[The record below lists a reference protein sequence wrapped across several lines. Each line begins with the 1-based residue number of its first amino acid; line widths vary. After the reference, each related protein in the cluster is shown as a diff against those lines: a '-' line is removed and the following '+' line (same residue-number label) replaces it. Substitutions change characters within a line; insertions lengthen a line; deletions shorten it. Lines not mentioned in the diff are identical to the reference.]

1 MATGY
6 KGITVSFVADI
17 TDVGRK
23 IRLIDQQAKDLEK
36 TLVQTNKALKLD
48 PKDAEVVAT
57 KMRTIAEETQL
68 LTQKMEH
75 LKHIREEMLAKD
87 TKVMDVQELEK
98 YKAGLTRVETEIA
111 KTTTALKTLGKEQD
125 AALQSRAAI
134 IKGNLEA
141 QKKKEQ
147 ELANEQRKRI
157 ELVAS
162 IQEAEERADQKRHAQ
177 KLARIE
183 AEKAAQISAI
193 QEANAQITRGMSQI
207 NSVTRQLTRYV
218 TLAETALIRL
228 GAKAVKV
235 GSEFDQSMSQVAAT
249 LNIEQVINQQT
260 SAFAR
265 LRNQAL
271 ELGKSTTFTASEAS
285 MALNELALGGLG
297 VEKSMKALPSVLTL
311 AKAGSMDLKD
321 AANLVVSSISA
332 LNISVTDMDV
342 LIDQM
347 ARTAQKSKVTVDQ
360 VGSTIQKTASAFN
373 LAGQDTA
380 TMNAIIG
387 TLGNRFA
394 DVSEQANTLRTALN
408 RISTYAADF
417 KKLGVEVEDDTGH
430 VRNFIDIFSDLRV
443 ALEDMTSVEK
453 TSILTKLFGQRGYS
467 YAAYLM
473 NATTGELQ
481 NLRREIENSDGA
493 AKQMA
498 DTMTDN
504 LASDLT
510 ITKSALQDVAIQL
523 TDRVKPAF
531 RDAASNATSMFNAL
545 SEDIQTGSLGK
556 ELEDLSEDISALIVN
571 AIRKLIEYMPK
582 IIEFTDFIVNNLG
595 RILKLFTTLKV
606 SSWAG
611 TFVAGIGNITAGAVK
626 LRTTLSEIGTFG
638 GQISTAFKTE
648 GAVASLANVAT
659 AATSAAAIVGTL
671 VASLFDAQAA
681 AIDVTDSLYDD
692 KRAKEYLETITDF
705 RQALRENR
713 EAREEDIAAIQEQR
727 EEYKAM
733 ADRIK
738 ELADAEELDVSGKN
752 ELLSLVYQL
761 NTAIPGLNLQFDDTT
776 NSLNLQNKELKQLI
790 DNYANVQELAVLESY
805 SAELATQKVKLGI
818 KSEITQED
826 VDDALEKFEKA
837 QYELYKAISEYK
849 GDAFSGP
856 FKDID
861 EYELEGVYNEL
872 TKNAR
877 WWGTRSQIET
887 TESWEDLYET
897 FKKTQGVY
905 HELRDENTKLAI
917 TSENVERQQAKVS
930 KRQEE
935 LNKSIDE
942 GAKNNAKLSEEL
954 QTQHDIAVSYL
965 EAEDDQSDALAKLL
979 EQYPELIDVLQGEGY
994 ALDDIIKKTDDNTDS
1009 QETLAQKL
1017 ETLKK
1022 ATSGYKSELKDLL
1035 STLDAV
1041 QKGTAYTT
1049 SQILDLIEKYPELT
1063 EAIHETADGYK
1074 IETEAVE
1081 ALTRAKASELV
1092 ASTQAQIAM
1101 LEAEMAA
1108 KTGISAYEIDAEG
1121 AIQERQ
1127 ALERQ
1132 IAAYRKIADD
1142 ISNGRIYTGA
1152 SSSDTSTS
1160 YDTGSNYDYDE
1171 DTYDDYVKEQKE
1183 RAKAEQNE
1191 LENKYKLELISAED
1205 YYNGLMDIA
1214 ERYYADIGD
1223 LREEYL
1229 NAEEKVY
1236 EGLKKA
1242 QETELSTAK
1251 KLEEQLKDVK
1261 DAEDALKN
1269 AQNQQ
1274 VQVYSG
1280 AAGFRTEQNTAAI
1293 EKAQQSLAD
1302 KNYSLAETLLKN
1314 ARFDGRSLTDRLQSI
1329 GLAQIRDMLP
1339 DLSGITLPSI
1349 GGGTT
1354 TQTTT
1359 STRSVTYNGGDINIT
1374 IQGSV
1379 DETTMPTLKTSIED
1393 AVRKGIEAFLDEE
1406 NAASQTGGI

>member
-1 MATGY
+1 M
-6 KGITVSFVADI
+6 
-17 TDVGRK
+17 
-23 IRLIDQQAKDLEK
+23 K
-36 TLVQTNKALKLD
+36 TI
-48 PKDAEVVAT
+48 E
-57 KMRTIAEETQL
+57 EETKL
-68 LTQKMEH
+68 LTQKLEH
-75 LKHIREEMLAKD
+75 LKHIREEMAKTNPEKLSAED
-87 TKVMDVQELEK
+87 AEK
-98 YKAGLTRVETEIA
+98 YRASLQRVETEIA
-111 KTTTALKTLGKEQD
+111 KTQTALKTLNADRAKQEKQQQLE
-125 AALQSRAAI
+125 AEKSYKQHLAAI
-134 IKGNLEA
+134 EEIKRREA
-141 QKKKEQ
+141 QRQ
-147 ELANEQRKRI
+147 
-157 ELVAS
+157 
-162 IQEAEERADQKRHAQ
+162 AERLKQ
-177 KLARIE
+177 IE
-183 AEKAAQISAI
+183 AEKAAQKAALEEIKRDINA
-193 QEANAQITRGMSQI
+193 ANSKIATGMGQITSTVRQI
-207 NSVTRQLTRYV
+207 TRYV
-218 TLAETALIRL
+218 TLLETAIIRL

-235 GSEFDQSMSQVAAT
+235 GNEFDQSMSQVAAT
-249 LNIEQVINQQT
+249 LNIEQVINNQA

-265 LRNQAL
+265 LRTEAL
-271 ELGKSTTFTASEAS
+271 ELGKSTTFTASEAAS
-285 MALNELALGGLG
+285 ALNELALGGLG

-311 AKAGSMDLKD
+311 SKAGAMDLKN
-321 AANLVVSSISA
+321 AANLVVSSMSA

-347 ARTAQKSKVTVDQ
+347 ARTAQKSKVTVEQ

-394 DVSEQANTLRTALN
+394 DVSDQANTLRTALN

-417 KKLGVEVEDDTGH
+417 KKLGVEVEDETGH

-443 ALEDMTSVEK
+443 ALEDKTDTEK
-453 TSILTKLFGQRGYS
+453 TSVLTKLFGQRGYS
-467 YAAYLM
+467 YAVYLM

-493 AKQMA
+493 AEQMA
-498 DTMTDN
+498 ETMTDN

-531 RDAASNATSMFNAL
+531 RDAASSATSMFNAL
-545 SEDIQTGSLGK
+545 SEDIQTGSLGD
-556 ELEDLSEDISALIVN
+556 ELEDLSKDISALVVN

-595 RILKLFTTLKV
+595 RILTIMMSFKVASWTTTLV
-606 SSWAG
+606 S
-611 TFVAGIGNITAGAVK
+611 GIANVTAGAK
-626 LRTTLSEIGTFG
+626 ALSTTLAQTS
-638 GQISTAFKTE
+638 STWTNMFSGIKVE
-648 GAVASLANVAT
+648 GAVAGLANVAT
-659 AATSAAAIVGTL
+659 AAASAAAVVGTL
-671 VASLFDAQAA
+671 VANLIDAKAE
-681 AIDVTDSLYDD
+681 AIDVTGEIWND
-692 KRAKEYLETITDF
+692 KAAAEHLKTITDF

-818 KSEITQED
+818 KTEITQED
-826 VDDALEKFEKA
+826 VDEALKA
-837 QYELYKAISEYK
+837 QKDAQYALYKAIRNYK
-849 GDAFSGP
+849 EDALPYGSF
-856 FKDID
+856 DEID
-861 EYELEGVYNEL
+861 EYQLEGVYKEL
-872 TKNAR
+872 VERAER
-877 WWGTRSQIET
+877 IGTRSQIKET
-887 TESWEDLYET
+887 QSWKELYDN
-897 FKKTQGVY
+897 FKKTQDTY
-905 HELRDENTKLAI
+905 KSLRNEQENLTL
-917 TSENVERQQAKVS
+917 TSNNVERTLKKVS
-930 KRQEE
+930 ERIKELRNKTDDGSKANADYQE
-935 LNKSIDE
+935 K
-942 GAKNNAKLSEEL
+942 
-954 QTQHDIAVSYL
+954 L
-965 EAEDDQSDALAKLL
+965 EAAKESAKEYIEAGDDEADALERLIAD
-979 EQYPELIDVLQGEGY
+979 YPELVDWLKEQGY
-994 ALDDIIKKTDDNTDS
+994 ILDDVTNKTEEETKKE
-1009 QETLAQKL
+1009 ETLAEKL

-1022 ATSGYKSELKDLL
+1022 VTSNYKSELKDLL

-1041 QKGTAYTT
+1041 QKGTAYST
-1049 SQILDLIEKYPELT
+1049 SQILDLIEKYPELAN
-1063 EAIHETADGYK
+1063 EIRATADGYL
-1074 IETEAVE
+1074 IEAEAVQKVAE
-1081 ALTRAKASELV
+1081 ARAAATV
-1092 ASTQAQIAM
+1092 QAKRMEIAN
-1101 LEAEMAA
+1101 LEQQMSSLMIKPSDMDKDEWMSQRENVRRQLADAYNM
-1108 KTGISAYEIDAEG
+1108 ISALNE
-1121 AIQERQ
+1121 
-1127 ALERQ
+1127 
-1132 IAAYRKIADD
+1132 IADD
-1142 ISNGRIYTGA
+1142 VMSGRIYYG
-1152 SSSDTSTS
+1152 SSGTSSTNSGTS
-1160 YDTGSNYDYDE
+1160 YYETEYE
-1171 DTYDDYVKEQKE
+1171 DTYDDFVKEQKE

-1205 YYNGLMDIA
+1205 YYNGLKDIA

-1229 NAEEKVY
+1229 DAEEKVY

-1261 DAEDALKN
+1261 DAEDALRN

-1280 AAGFRTEQNTAAI
+1280 AAGFRVEQNTAAI
-1293 EKAQQSLAD
+1293 EKAQQNLAD

-1339 DLSGITLPSI
+1339 DLSGVTLPSI

-1354 TQTTT
+1354 TQTTS
-1359 STRSVTYNGGDINIT
+1359 STRSITYNGGDIVIN

-1406 NAASQTGGI
+1406 NAASQTNTI

>member
-75 LKHIREEMLAKD
+75 LKHIREEMAK
-87 TKVMDVQELEK
+87 TNPEKLSAEEAEK
-98 YKAGLTRVETEIA
+98 YRASLQRVETEIV
-111 KTTTALKTLGKEQD
+111 KTQTALKTL
-125 AALQSRAAI
+125 
-134 IKGNLEA
+134 N
-141 QKKKEQ
+141 
-147 ELANEQRKRI
+147 NERTK
-157 ELVAS
+157 S
-162 IQEAEERADQKRHAQ
+162 ERQQ
-177 KLARIE
+177 QLE
-183 AEKAAQISAI
+183 AEKAYKEHLSVIEQIKKAEAQRQAERLKHIEEERAAQRAALEEIKRQVSEANSQISM
-193 QEANAQITRGMSQI
+193 GMSTITSTVRQI
-207 NSVTRQLTRYV
+207 TRYV

-228 GAKAVKV
+228 GTKAVKV
-235 GSEFDQSMSQVAAT
+235 GNEFDQSMSQVAAT
-249 LNIEQVINQQT
+249 LDIEQVINQQA

-408 RISTYAADF
+408 RISTYAGDF
-417 KKLGVEVEDDTGH
+417 KKLGVEVEDDAGH
-430 VRNFIDIFSDLRV
+430 IRNFIDIFTDLRV

-493 AKQMA
+493 AEQMA

-504 LASDLT
+504 LSSDLT
-510 ITKSALQDVAIQL
+510 ITKSALQDVAISL

-531 RDAASNATSMFNAL
+531 REAATSATAMFNAL
-545 SEDIQTGSLGK
+545 SEDIKTGKVGDD
-556 ELEDLSEDISALIVN
+556 LEELSEDISTLIVN

-582 IIEFTDFIVNNLG
+582 IIEFTDFVVNNLG
-595 RILKLFTTLKV
+595 RIVKLFASFKITAWTASLVSGIANVASGARALSTTLAQT
-606 SSWAG
+606 SSTW
-611 TFVAGIGNITAGAVK
+611 TNMFSGINV
-626 LRTTLSEIGTFG
+626 
-638 GQISTAFKTE
+638 E
-648 GAVASLANVAT
+648 GAVTGLANVAT
-659 AATSAAAIVGTL
+659 AAASAAAVVGTL
-671 VASLFDAQAA
+671 IANLIDAKAE
-681 AIDVTDSLYDD
+681 AIDVTGSLYED
-692 KRAKEYLETITDF
+692 KDAKEYLKTITDF

-738 ELADAEELDVSGKN
+738 ELADAEELDVSGKD

-761 NTAIPGLNLQFDDTT
+761 NSAIPGLNLQFDDTT

-818 KSEITQED
+818 KTEITQED
-826 VDDALEKFEKA
+826 VDEALKA
-837 QYELYKAISEYK
+837 QKDAQYALYKAIRNYK
-849 GDAFSGP
+849 EDALPYGSF
-856 FKDID
+856 DEID
-861 EYELEGVYNEL
+861 EYQLEGVYKEL
-872 TKNAR
+872 VERAER
-877 WWGTRSQIET
+877 IGTRSQIKET
-887 TESWEDLYET
+887 QSWKELYDN
-897 FKKTQGVY
+897 FKKTQNTYKSLRNEQENLTLTSNNVERTLKKVSERIK
-905 HELRDENTKLAI
+905 ELRDKTDDG
-917 TSENVERQQAKVS
+917 S
-930 KRQEE
+930 K
-935 LNKSIDE
+935 
-942 GAKNNAKLSEEL
+942 ANADYQKK
-954 QTQHDIAVSYL
+954 L
-965 EAEDDQSDALAKLL
+965 EAAKESAKEYIEAGDDGADALERLIAD
-979 EQYPELIDVLQGEGY
+979 YPELVDWLKEQGYTIDDVTNKTEEET
-994 ALDDIIKKTDDNTDS
+994 KKE
-1009 QETLAQKL
+1009 ETLTDKL
-1017 ETLKK
+1017 KALQS
-1022 ATSGYKSELKDLL
+1022 ATSNYKSELKDLL
-1035 STLDAV
+1035 SIIDEV
-1041 QKGTAYTT
+1041 NKGTAYSTA
-1049 SQILDLIEKYPELT
+1049 QILDLIDKYPELAN
-1063 EAIHETADGYK
+1063 EIRATADGYL
-1074 IETEAVE
+1074 IEADAVQKVAEARAQATVHAKRME
-1081 ALTRAKASELV
+1081 IANLEQQMSSLMIKPSDMSREDWLEQRENIRKQLEDAYNMVSALNE
-1092 ASTQAQIAM
+1092 
-1101 LEAEMAA
+1101 
-1108 KTGISAYEIDAEG
+1108 
-1121 AIQERQ
+1121 
-1127 ALERQ
+1127 
-1132 IAAYRKIADD
+1132 IADD
-1142 ISNGRIYTGA
+1142 VISGRIYYSSSSSPSSSYGTTA
-1152 SSSDTSTS
+1152 YTPSSSSSDPYT
-1160 YDTGSNYDYDE
+1160 E
-1171 DTYDDYVKEQKE
+1171 MVKERKDN
-1183 RAKAEQNE
+1183 AKAEQNE

-1261 DAEDALKN
+1261 DAEDALRN

-1280 AAGFRTEQNTAAI
+1280 AAGFRVEQNTAAI

-1339 DLSGITLPSI
+1339 DLSGVTLPSI
-1349 GGGTT
+1349 GGGTA

-1359 STRSVTYNGGDINIT
+1359 STRSLTYNGGDIVIN

-1379 DETTMPTLKTSIED
+1379 DENVMPTLKTSIED

-1406 NAASQTGGI
+1406 NAHSQTGGI